1 MSISPK
7 DLLNKNKNLNKRVE
21 ISEICLENV
30 TIDDL
35 KFDGN
40 NYNEYI
46 NLYSLLESVSS
57 CQVSDAFNGISRRSG
72 VIQKIKPIN
81 NQKVF
86 GRIFTA

>member
-1 MSISPK
+1 MKWRIGEVMSISPK

-40 NYNEYI
+40 NYSEYI
-46 NLYSLLESVSS
+46 NLYSLLDIYYLCHMEAP
-57 CQVSDAFNGISRRSG
+57 Q
-72 VIQKIKPIN
+72 
-81 NQKVF
+81 
-86 GRIFTA
+86 